1 MNIILLPLPQGI
13 LEVLINKAGFRILK
27 EGKQLQR
34 NNASVPNWPAGQ
46 WDNLISQTHDCFLQ
60 FQLTFV
66 KSKEDSCPIEFSV
79 VSSAS
84 ITKSHN

>member
-1 MNIILLPLPQGI
+1 M
-13 LEVLINKAGFRILK
+13 EVLINRAAFRVLK

-46 WDNLISQTHDCFLQ
+46 WDNLISPTHDCFLQ
-60 FQLTFV
+60 FQLASV
-66 KSKEDSCPIEFSV
+66 RSKEVSCPIEFSV
-79 VSSAS
+79 VSSGS